1 MNLEAD
7 VFSIIFI
14 GTGVA
19 LYFLAMHAL
28 GGMLVAKSGEGSTG
42 NSVGKALITVFP

>member
-1 MNLEAD
+1 MKLEAD
-7 VFSIIFI
+7 VFSIVFI

-28 GGMLVAKSGEGSTG
+28 GGLLVAKSADGSTS
-42 NSVGKALITVFP
+42 NSLGKALLTVFP